1 MFVIFKE
8 AYIVRGLLEDN
19 YKWRIYLK
27 ETIAIQSRVACCQLL
42 AVILLTDKVAK
53 PYVFWN
59 QFKTRL
65 YNDVKHKLCHMNHYQ
80 ADQEIPE
87 NNVYDYSLWDLNKM
101 LVGIK
106 RSLAEF
112 LPMSLLQ
119 QE

>member
-1 MFVIFKE
+1 
-8 AYIVRGLLEDN
+8 
-19 YKWRIYLK
+19 
-27 ETIAIQSRVACCQLL
+27 
-42 AVILLTDKVAK
+42 
-53 PYVFWN
+53 
-59 QFKTRL
+59 
-65 YNDVKHKLCHMNHYQ
+65 MNHYQ

-101 LVGIK
+101 LVEIK